1 MAKTI
6 NITRP
11 HNTTAEAAQQ
21 KLKALAGEIK
31 SRYGLDVEFSGGV
44 ALVKGRGVEGTAKT
58 DDRNVAVDLK
68 LGMPA
73 SLVAGKIEAGV
84 LKAIQEQF
92 A

>member
-6 NITRP
+6 SITRP
-11 HNTTAEAAQQ
+11 HNSTPEAAQQ
-21 KLKALAGEIK
+21 KLQALAGEIR
-31 SRYGLDVEFSGGV
+31 SRYGLDVEFNGGV
-44 ALVKGRGVEGTAKT
+44 AVVKGRGVEGTAKV
-58 DDRNVAVDLK
+58 DARNVAVDLK

>member
-6 NITRP
+6 SITRP
-11 HNTTAEAAQQ
+11 HKTTPEAAQQ

-44 ALVKGRGVEGTAKT
+44 AQVKGRGVEGTAKT

-84 LKAIQEQF
+84 LKAIEEQF

>member
-11 HNTTAEAAQQ
+11 HNTTSEGAKQ
-21 KLKALAGEIK
+21 KLQALAGEIK
-31 SRYGLDVEFSGGV
+31 SRYGLDIEWSGGV
-44 ALVKGRGVEGTAKT
+44 AMVKGRGVEGTAKT
-58 DDRNVAVDLK
+58 DDKNVAVDLK

-73 SLVAGKIEAGV
+73 SLVSGKIEAGV

-92 A
+92 G